1 MKGNEGVRAKQG
13 GCKKNNQIKKE
24 IKSKCL
30 AWNDW
35 DDWETHDMNT
45 MFGGH
50 KRISLTSFGS
60 NNSNNN
66 NE

>member
-1 MKGNEGVRAKQG
+1 MRASGQNKGVA
-13 GCKKNNQIKKE
+13 KKNNQIKKE

-35 DDWETHDMNT
+35 ETHDMNT

-50 KRISLTSFGS
+50 KRIGV
-60 NNSNNN
+60 
-66 NE
+66 